1 MKGDDLFEKSSMTFG
16 EHLEELRIALVKSS
30 IWLGLGMI
38 LGLMLATQVVTYMQ
52 GPLEKSLENFYKKKS
67 LREMAASSGTPVPAD
82 LETWMKDNKV
92 VSQYF
97 WIDPQRLSFKNL
109 PAPTAPPPAIPAPE
123 GPAPEGPAPEGPAPE
138 GPATAVAE
146 APETAP
152 NDSPIVAQYMAD
164 ADSEGLPDPSKMIK
178 IRMFVGVKASTEAL
192 GLQEPFMI
200 WLKAAFVVAAIVA
213 SPGIFY
219 HLWQF
224 ISSGLYPHERRY
236 VYFFLPT
243 SLILF
248 WSGACLAFFVIF
260 QLVIDFLLDF
270 NATMGI
276 GASPRLT
283 DYMSFALFLPLGFG
297 VAFQLP
303 LAMLVLERLGI
314 FSYETY
320 LSQWRIAVLA
330 IAFISM
336 ILTPADMVS
345 MIGMGVPL
353 VALYFLGIAMCKYLP
368 RAAMQN
374 PTVGEPT

>member
-30 IWLGLGMI
+30 IWLALGM
-38 LGLMLATQVVTYMQ
+38 LVGLLLATRVVAYMQ
-52 GPLEKSLENFYKKKS
+52 GPLEKSLENFYKKQS
-67 LREMAASSGTPVPAD
+67 IQEMAKASGEDVPEN
-82 LETWMKDNKV
+82 LRKWMESNKV
-92 VSQYF
+92 VSQYV
-97 WIDPQRLSFKNL
+97 WIDPRRLLVNETKSQEPSNPETPTSESAASES
-109 PAPTAPPPAIPAPE
+109 PAEQSP
-123 GPAPEGPAPEGPAPE
+123 
-138 GPATAVAE
+138 AVAYQ
-146 APETAP
+146 A
-152 NDSPIVAQYMAD
+152 N
-164 ADSEGLPDPSKMIK
+164 ADSEGLPDPSKMVK

-200 WLKAAFVVAAIVA
+200 WLKAAFVVALVVA

-219 HLWQF
+219 HLWEF
-224 ISSGLYPHERRY
+224 ISAGLYPHERRY

-270 NATMGI
+270 NASMGI

-283 DYMSFALFLPLGFG
+283 EYMSFALFLPLGFG
-297 VAFQLP
+297 IAFQLP
-303 LAMLVLERLGI
+303 LAMLVLERLGV
-314 FSYETY
+314 FSVQTY

-336 ILTPADMVS
+336 ILTPADIAS
-345 MIGMGVPL
+345 FIGMGVPL
-353 VALYFLGIAMCKYLP
+353 VALYFLGVAMCHYLP
-368 RAAMQN
+368 RAAMQT
-374 PTVGEPT
+374 PSSGEPR

>member
-67 LREMAASSGTPVPAD
+67 LRERAETTGTPVPAD
-82 LETWMKDNKV
+82 LEAWMKDNKV
-92 VSQYF
+92 VSQYV
-97 WIDPQRLSFKNL
+97 WIDPRRLSF
-109 PAPTAPPPAIPAPE
+109 PPPTAVAD
-123 GPAPEGPAPEGPAPE
+123 
-138 GPATAVAE
+138 PATAVGE

-152 NDSPIVAQYMAD
+152 NAGPLVAQYMAD
-164 ADSEGLPDPSKMIK
+164 ADSEGTPDPSKMIK
-178 IRMFVGVKASTEAL
+178 LRMFVGVKASTEAL

-200 WLKAAFVVAAIVA
+200 WLKAAFVVAAVVA

-270 NATMGI
+270 NANMGI

>member
-92 VSQYF
+92 VSQYV
-97 WIDPQRLSFKNL
+97 WIDPHRLSFKNL
-109 PAPTAPPPAIPAPE
+109 PAP
-123 GPAPEGPAPEGPAPE
+123 
-138 GPATAVAE
+138 AVAE
-146 APETAP
+146 TPETAS
-152 NDSPIVAQYMAD
+152 NDSPPVAQYMAD

-178 IRMFVGVKASTEAL
+178 LRMFVGVKASTEAL

-200 WLKAAFVVAAIVA
+200 WLKAAFVVAAVVA

-270 NATMGI
+270 NANMGI

>member
-82 LETWMKDNKV
+82 LESWMKDNKV
-92 VSQYF
+92 VSQYV

-109 PAPTAPPPAIPAPE
+109 PAPADPAP
-123 GPAPEGPAPEGPAPE
+123 
-138 GPATAVAE
+138 AVAE
-146 APETAP
+146 APETAS
-152 NDSPIVAQYMAD
+152 NDSTPVAQYMAD

-178 IRMFVGVKASTEAL
+178 LRMFVGVKASTEAL

-200 WLKAAFVVAAIVA
+200 WLKAAFVVAAVVA

-270 NATMGI
+270 NANMGI

-283 DYMSFALFLPLGFG
+283 DYMSFALLLPLGFG

-314 FSYETY
+314 FSYQTY

>member
-30 IWLGLGMI
+30 IWLALGMVV
-38 LGLMLATQVVTYMQ
+38 GLLLATRVVSYMQ
-52 GPLEKSLENFYKKKS
+52 GPLEKSLENFYKKQS
-67 LREMAASSGTPVPAD
+67 IQEMSKSSGSEVSPD
-82 LETWMKDNKV
+82 LQAWMKANKV
-92 VSQYF
+92 VSQYV
-97 WIDPQRLSFKNL
+97 WIDPRRLVLKDSEPSSPEVQDIPK
-109 PAPTAPPPAIPAPE
+109 PTAEYLA
-123 GPAPEGPAPEGPAPE
+123 
-138 GPATAVAE
+138 
-146 APETAP
+146 
-152 NDSPIVAQYMAD
+152 N
-164 ADSEGLPDPSKMIK
+164 ADSDGLPDPSKMMK
-178 IRMFVGVKASTEAL
+178 VRMFVGVKASTEAL

-200 WLKAAFVVAAIVA
+200 WLKAAFVVAAVVG

-224 ISSGLYPHERRY
+224 VAAGLYPHERKY

-248 WSGACLAFFVIF
+248 WSGAFLAFFVIF

-270 NATMGI
+270 NASMGI

-297 VAFQLP
+297 IAFQLP
-303 LAMLVLERLGI
+303 LVMLVLERLGI
-314 FSYETY
+314 FSVETY

-336 ILTPADMVS
+336 ILTPADMAS

-353 VALYFLGIAMCKYLP
+353 VGLYFIGIAMCKYLP
-368 RAAMQN
+368 RAAMQTS
-374 PTVGEPT
+374 TVGEPR

>member
-16 EHLEELRIALVKSS
+16 EHLDELRIALMKASV
-30 IWLGLGMI
+30 WLGVGMLI
-38 LGLMLATQVVTYMQ
+38 GLLLATQVVSYMQ
-52 GPLEKSLENFYKKKS
+52 GPLEKSLENFYKKRSIK
-67 LREMAASSGTPVPAD
+67 EMADASGAPVSED
-82 LETWMKDNKV
+82 LQAWMKRNRV
-92 VSQYF
+92 VSQYV
-97 WIDPQRLSFKNL
+97 WIDPQRILAKESL
-109 PAPTAPPPAIPAPE
+109 GQDGLQA
-123 GPAPEGPAPEGPAPE
+123 
-138 GPATAVAE
+138 
-146 APETAP
+146 
-152 NDSPIVAQYMAD
+152 DYMEN
-164 ADSEGLPDPSKMIK
+164 ADSEGLPDPSKMMK

-200 WLKAAFVVAAIVA
+200 WLKAAFVVAMVVA

-224 ISSGLYPHERRY
+224 IAAGLYPHERRY

-270 NATMGI
+270 NASMNI

-297 VAFQLP
+297 IAFQLP

-314 FSYETY
+314 LSVETY
-320 LSQWRIAVLA
+320 VSQWRIAVLA

-336 ILTPADMVS
+336 ILTPADMAS

-353 VALYFLGIAMCKYLP
+353 VGLYFLGVAMCKYLP
-368 RAAMQN
+368 RAAMQT
-374 PTVGEPT
+374 PTVGEPR

>member
-67 LREMAASSGTPVPAD
+67 LREMAQSSGTPVPAD
-82 LETWMKDNKV
+82 LEAWMKDNKV
-92 VSQYF
+92 VSQYV
-97 WIDPQRLSFKNL
+97 WIDPRRLSF
-109 PAPTAPPPAIPAPE
+109 PPPTPPTAPPPLADR
-123 GPAPEGPAPEGPAPE
+123 
-138 GPATAVAE
+138 ATARAQ
-146 APETAP
+146 APETPP
-152 NDSPIVAQYMAD
+152 NDTPLVAQYMAD

-178 IRMFVGVKASTEAL
+178 LRMFVGVKASTEAL

-200 WLKAAFVVAAIVA
+200 WLKAAFVVAAVVA

-270 NATMGI
+270 NANMGI

-314 FSYETY
+314 FSVDTY
-320 LSQWRIAVLA
+320 LGQWRIAVLA

>member
-1 MKGDDLFEKSSMTFG
+1 
-16 EHLEELRIALVKSS
+16 
-30 IWLGLGMI
+30 
-38 LGLMLATQVVTYMQ
+38 
-52 GPLEKSLENFYKKKS
+52 
-67 LREMAASSGTPVPAD
+67 
-82 LETWMKDNKV
+82 MKDNKV
-92 VSQYF
+92 VSQYV
-97 WIDPQRLSFKNL
+97 WIDPRRLSF
-109 PAPTAPPPAIPAPE
+109 PPPTAVAD
-123 GPAPEGPAPEGPAPE
+123 
-138 GPATAVAE
+138 PATAVGE

-152 NDSPIVAQYMAD
+152 NASPLVAQYMAD
-164 ADSEGLPDPSKMIK
+164 ADSEGTPDPSKMIK
-178 IRMFVGVKASTEAL
+178 LRMFVGVKASTEAL

-200 WLKAAFVVAAIVA
+200 WLKAAFVVAAVVA

-270 NATMGI
+270 NANMGI